1 MDKLEPI
8 VNWQVQGAGLL
19 SIFLNIE
26 RRSRLSLND
35 GIKKTEM
42 NTLVNGN
49 KILQTI
55 HSLQGDAGAQLF
67 QLKLHKAL

>member
-8 VNWQVQGAGLL
+8 VNWQDQGAGLL

-42 NTLVNGN
+42 NSLVNCIVCN
-49 KILQTI
+49 ILLY
-55 HSLQGDAGAQLF
+55 SLQGDAGAQLF

>member
-26 RRSRLSLND
+26 RRSRLSLNN

-42 NTLVNGN
+42 NTLVNCN

>member
-8 VNWQVQGAGLL
+8 VNWQDQGAGLL

-42 NTLVNGN
+42 NSLVNCIVCN
-49 KILQTI
+49 ILL
-55 HSLQGDAGAQLF
+55 HSLQGDTGAQLF